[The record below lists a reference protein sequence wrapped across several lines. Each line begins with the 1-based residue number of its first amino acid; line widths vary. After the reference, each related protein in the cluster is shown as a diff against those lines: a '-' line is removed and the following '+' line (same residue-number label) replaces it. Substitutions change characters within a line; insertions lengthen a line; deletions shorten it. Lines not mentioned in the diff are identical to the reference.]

1 MPRQKSMKTLNTK
14 IQKTKSEME
23 QSKSRY
29 NQLCKELLKLQK
41 EQELLEAKEIY
52 AAFKKSRKTLRELM
66 TFLGR

>member
-1 MPRQKSMKTLNTK
+1 MPRQKSMKTLNMK

-23 QSKSRY
+23 HSKSRY
-29 NQLCKELLKLQK
+29 NQLCKELLELQK